1 MGSSSVL
8 VLVDFLTVVVG
19 SSFSAVVVDLTFSVV
34 DEDLSSLVEVGSSS
48 FVLEEVVFLL
58 SVVALEL

>member
-8 VLVDFLTVVVG
+8 DLVDFLTVVVG

-48 FVLEEVVFLL
+48 FVLEEVVFFL